1 MTYDQMRDALDAIA
15 DGVPGEIYTKLNG
28 GIILSPET
36 KIHPKSVGKEL
47 VINGEYHNEYG
58 MGRYIMLY
66 YGSLMRSYGHLSD
79 EQLMKKVKEVL
90 YHELI
95 HHLENMA
102 GDKSLEKSDSEF
114 LDNYLRKRKH
124 K

>member
-1 MTYDQMRDALDAIA
+1 MKDALGAIA
-15 DGVPGEIYTKLNG
+15 DGVPEEIYHKLNG

-47 VINGEYHNEYG
+47 VINGEYHNEPYG
-58 MGRYIMLY
+58 MGRYIILY

-79 EQLMKKVKEVL
+79 EKLMKKVKEVL

-95 HHLENMA
+95 HHLESMA
-102 GDKSLEKSDSEF
+102 GDRSLERSDAEF
-114 LDNYLRKRKH
+114 LDNYLRKRKQ